1 MIELITQSIVLFYVV
16 GFFVNISIFLIG
28 VKVMGGKLLDLEPKV
43 VLAIIVVSTF
53 WPLWVKQY
61 IERRR

>member
-1 MIELITQSIVLFYVV
+1 MIEFITQSIVLFYVV

-61 IERRR
+61 IEKRR

>member
-1 MIELITQSIVLFYVV
+1 MIEFITQSMVLFYVV
-16 GFFVNISIFLIG
+16 GFFINILIFLVG

-43 VLAIIVVSTF
+43 ALAIIVVSTF

-61 IERRR
+61 IEKRR

>member
-1 MIELITQSIVLFYVV
+1 MIEFIMQSIVLFYVV
-16 GFFVNISIFLIG
+16 GFFINILIFLVG

-43 VLAIIVVSTF
+43 ALAIIVVSTF

-61 IERRR
+61 IEKRR

>member
-1 MIELITQSIVLFYVV
+1 MIEFITQSIVLFYVV

-43 VLAIIVVSTF
+43 ALAIIVVSTF

-61 IERRR
+61 IEKRR

>member
-1 MIELITQSIVLFYVV
+1 MIEFIMQSIVLFYVV
-16 GFFVNISIFLIG
+16 GFFINILIFLVG

-43 VLAIIVVSTF
+43 ALAIIVVSTF